1 MRTLTAEQKQQILQ
15 LGRDFPR
22 LWTAPTTAARDRKR
36 MLRLLIRDIT
46 VVKGQEPKLLQL
58 HIRWQGGATET
69 IELRLPPNRAEALR
83 YPDAF
88 VAQIRAL
95 AATLDDDEI
104 VAKLNRDGLTSSTGK
119 PFTVSMIR
127 WIRYKHRIPSPPL
140 PAGTFNVSQVRER
153 YGVSMW
159 VVHYWIDRGLIT
171 AQKRKP
177 GLPYAITIT
186 DAIDHQTA
194 GLGCQLLPY
203 CRTIPQPELNKVHYA
218 AHISTL
224 RDRVCMTAAMLV
236 LEPIF
241 EADLPPEQYAYRPG
255 RNAQQAVVEV
265 GALLDHGHP
274 EVVDA
279 DLADYFGSIP
289 HAELVKSVTRRIVD
303 RRVLHLIKMWLECPV
318 EETDD
323 RGRKTRTTEA
333 RDNRRGIP
341 QGSPISPLLANL
353 YMRRFVLGWK
363 KLGLER
369 SLGSRIVTYAD
380 DLVILCRRG
389 KAEEAL
395 QQLRQIMGKLK
406 LTVNEEKT
414 RICKVPEGKFDFLGY
429 TFGRMYSART
439 GKAYLG
445 YRPSR
450 KSIKRMVE
458 NVHALTVRAGTWQE
472 TTGLVKKLNRTLR
485 GWANYF
491 EVGTVTKA
499 YRALDNYTAVR
510 LRRWLRFKHKVRRR
524 KGGAY
529 PLSHLY
535 GYFGL
540 VRLCRLGHDVPWVK
554 A

>member
-1 MRTLTAEQKQQILQ
+1 MA
-15 LGRDFPR
+15 
-22 LWTAPTTAARDRKR
+22 
-36 MLRLLIRDIT
+36 
-46 VVKGQEPKLLQL
+46 L
-58 HIRWQGGATET
+58 HAKAK
-69 IELRLPPNRAEALR
+69 AEAGYRFYALYDKISR
-83 YPDAF
+83 EDILAHAY
-88 VAQIRAL
+88 AQCRSNKGAPGVDGQDFADIEAYGVQRWLGELAL
-95 AATLDDDEI
+95 ALRQETYRPDPIRRVFIPKANG
-104 VAKLNRDGLTSSTGK
+104 KLR
-119 PFTVSMIR
+119 
-127 WIRYKHRIPSPPL
+127 PL
-140 PAGTFNVSQVRER
+140 G
-153 YGVSMW
+153 
-159 VVHYWIDRGLIT
+159 
-171 AQKRKP
+171 
-177 GLPYAITIT
+177 
-186 DAIDHQTA
+186 
-194 GLGCQLLPY
+194 
-203 CRTIPQPELNKVHYA
+203 
-218 AHISTL
+218 ISTL

-265 GALLDHGHP
+265 EALLFRGHP

-289 HAELVKSVTRRIVD
+289 HAELLKSVARRIVD

-363 KLGLER
+363 MLGLER
-369 SLGSRIVTYAD
+369 SLGTRIVTYAD
-380 DLVILCRRG
+380 DLVILCRKG

-395 QQLRQIMGKLK
+395 QRLREIMGKLK

-414 RICKVPEGKFDFLGY
+414 RICKVPEGEFDFLGY

-439 GKAYLG
+439 GQARLG
-445 YRPSR
+445 YRPSK

-458 NVHALTVRAGTWQE
+458 NDPRADRPNGNMARDHRAGGQVE
-472 TTGLVKKLNRTLR
+472 PHAARMGELLQ
-485 GWANYF
+485 
-491 EVGTVTKA
+491 VGTVTKA
-499 YRALDNYTAVR
+499 YRAIDNYTAVR
-510 LRRWLRFKHKVRRR
+510 LRRWLRIKHKVRRR
-524 KGGAY
+524 KGGTY

-535 GYFGL
+535 GHFGL
-540 VRLCRLGHDVPWVK
+540 VRLTALGRDVPWAK

>member
-1 MRTLTAEQKQQILQ
+1 LGNLSTPNKVQKLQ
-15 LGRDFPR
+15 M
-22 LWTAPTTAARDRKR
+22 A
-36 MLRLLIRDIT
+36 
-46 VVKGQEPKLLQL
+46 L
-58 HIRWQGGATET
+58 HAKAK
-69 IELRLPPNRAEALR
+69 AEAGYRFYALYDKISR
-83 YPDAF
+83 EDVLARAY
-88 VAQIRAL
+88 AQCRSNKGAPGIDGQDFADVEAYGLERWLGELAL
-95 AATLDDDEI
+95 ALKHETYRPNPIRRVFIPKANG
-104 VAKLNRDGLTSSTGK
+104 KLR
-119 PFTVSMIR
+119 
-127 WIRYKHRIPSPPL
+127 PL
-140 PAGTFNVSQVRER
+140 GIA
-153 YGVSMW
+153 
-159 VVHYWIDRGLIT
+159 
-171 AQKRKP
+171 
-177 GLPYAITIT
+177 
-186 DAIDHQTA
+186 
-194 GLGCQLLPY
+194 
-203 CRTIPQPELNKVHYA
+203 
-218 AHISTL
+218 TL

-241 EADLPPEQYAYRPG
+241 EADLPSEQYAYRPG

-265 GALLDHGHP
+265 EELLFRGHP

-289 HAELVKSVTRRIVD
+289 HADLLKSVARRIVD
-303 RRVLHLIKMWLECPV
+303 RRVLHLIKMWLDCPV
-318 EETDD
+318 EETDQ

-380 DLVILCRRG
+380 DLVILCRTG
-389 KAEEAL
+389 KAEAAL
-395 QQLRQIMGKLK
+395 HHLREIMGKLK

-414 RICKVPEGKFDFLGY
+414 RICRVPGGQFDFLGY

-439 GKAYLG
+439 GQARLG
-445 YRPSR
+445 HRPSK
-450 KSIKRMVE
+450 KSITRAVE
-458 NVHALTVRAGTWQE
+458 KIHALTDRAGTWQE
-472 TTGLVKKLNRTLR
+472 TTELVGKVNSTLR

-491 EVGTVTKA
+491 NVGTVNKA

-524 KGGAY
+524 RGGSY

-540 VRLCRLGHDVPWVK
+540 VRLTRLGHDVSWTK